1 MALSDLP
8 LAGSVVIDLSDECLA
23 LGARWLSDFG
33 ADVIRVEAASGDALR
48 INGPHLDDRTD
59 IESGLRHLL
68 YNAGK
73 RSLAINFGAPGVWDL
88 IDRLLDS
95 ADVLL
100 APLDKN
106 ADERRFYDR
115 ERLQRVHPHLGVI
128 DVVTRRG
135 GEGLPASDIVG
146 VAAGGLMEGLGFP
159 DVAPDYPAGKLAYK
173 QASQVAAATGL
184 AMLYDRRNGVRA
196 SHAYISLQEAILSTT
211 IHFANENLWR
221 QMGEKAFRPGGDI
234 SSLLQARDGRWLTFG
249 ITPNTHERWAA
260 FGQWLYER
268 GGYDGIIGAEYP
280 GDIYIPE
287 WGGETHQAFQR
298 ACASLDREELCY
310 EGQSRGFL
318 AVPVNSARDIVED
331 PHLHER
337 GAFLSVEHPQ
347 FDRNIDLPRLPIHS
361 TGYEPVGRPAPTLGA
376 DTSDVLSGLLGLES
390 AEYERLVASG
400 LVAGPSS
407 RSHLSRPSARRDV
420 ARASSLSF
428 PSARRDAAGASCPSV
443 PSARRDA
450 ARASSLS
457 VPSARRDAA
466 GASSLSPRS
475 AGGDAAGRGGP
486 PDAINRDDLPL
497 NGIRVID
504 FCWQAAGP
512 LTTELMANLGADVIK
527 VESDARIDTLRVAL
541 PAHDP
546 PTIETGAFFQDCN
559 TDKRSINLNLGAP
572 DGLRVAYDL
581 IREADVVT
589 DNFTGG
595 VMKRLGLGFD
605 DLKKINPRIVV
616 CSLPVMGTWGPKA
629 SWKGIGN
636 SVVALCG
643 LAAHTGAPE
652 RKPTGVLLHTD
663 FTLGPLA
670 ATAIISALI
679 QRDRTGVGQEIEIPQ
694 YEAGI
699 HLLDT
704 ELIEQL
710 ANGVTAER
718 RGNRSPEMSPHGLF
732 RCAGD
737 DRWLALSARNTV
749 DWLEICRV
757 IGRDDLAGRDD
768 LRTLAGRK
776 AAEDEIEAAI
786 TAWTCNQD
794 AWQATTLFEAAG
806 VPAGP
811 NEDIED
817 LVETDPSMQGFFHEF
832 DHPVGIRFMAQN
844 QPFLWNG
851 ERLPIRRAPF
861 FGEHNEQVYRNEL
874 GLSEEEFTQLLVE
887 EVIR

>member
-1 MALSDLP
+1 MAVSDLSDLP
-8 LAGSVVIDLSDECLA
+8 LSGSVVIDLSDECLA

-33 ADVIRVEAASGDALR
+33 ADVIRVESATGDALR
-48 INGPHLDDRTD
+48 INGPHLDGRTD
-59 IESGLRHLL
+59 VESGLRHLL

-73 RSLAINFGAPGVWDL
+73 RSLALNVDSPGAWDL
-88 IDRLLDS
+88 VDRLLTE
-95 ADVLL
+95 ADVVL
-100 APLDKN
+100 APLDKSIE
-106 ADERRFYDR
+106 ARRFFDR
-115 ERLQRVHPHLGVI
+115 ERLQRVQPHLGVI

-135 GEGLPASDIVG
+135 GEDLPASDIVG

-173 QASQVAAATGL
+173 QASQVAAATGVS
-184 AMLYDRRNGVRA
+184 MLYDRRNGTRPQ
-196 SHAYISLQEAILSTT
+196 HAYISLQEAILSTT
-211 IHFANENLWR
+211 IHFANENMWR
-221 QMGEKAFRPGGDI
+221 QMGEKAFRPGGEI
-234 SSLLQARDGRWLTFG
+234 SSLVQAKDGKWLTFG
-249 ITPNTHERWAA
+249 ITPNTHARWAA

-268 GGYDGIIGAEYP
+268 SGYDGLIGAEYP

-287 WGGETHQAFQR
+287 WGGETHRAFQR
-298 ACASLDREELCY
+298 ACATLDREALCY

-337 GAFLSVEHPQ
+337 GAFMSVEHPQ
-347 FDRNIDLPRLPIHS
+347 FDRAIDLPRLPIHS
-361 TGYEPVGRPAPTLGA
+361 TGYQPVGRPAPALGA
-376 DTSDVLSGLLGLES
+376 DSSDVLSELLKVDAL
-390 AEYERLVASG
+390 EYEG
-400 LVAGPSS
+400 LVANGLVVGP
-407 RSHLSRPSARRDV
+407 PSA
-420 ARASSLSF
+420 F
-428 PSARRDAAGASCPSV
+428 GI
-443 PSARRDA
+443 
-450 ARASSLS
+450 
-457 VPSARRDAA
+457 
-466 GASSLSPRS
+466 SPRR
-475 AGGDAAGRGGP
+475 AEGERTVREPPVAAEKGANGSQPARGIGTS
-486 PDAINRDDLPL
+486 DLPL
-497 NGIRVID
+497 KGIRVID

-541 PAHDP
+541 PAYDL

-572 DGLRVAYDL
+572 DGLRVAYGL

-595 VMKRLGLGFD
+595 VMKRLGLGFN

-643 LAAHTGAPE
+643 LAAHTGAAD

-670 ATAIISALI
+670 ATAIVSALI

-718 RGNRSPEMSPHGLF
+718 RGNRSPEMAPHGLF

-737 DRWLALSARNTV
+737 DRWLALSARDTV
-749 DWLEICRV
+749 DWLEICNV
-757 IGRDDLAGRDD
+757 IGRNDLTARSD
-768 LRTLAGRK
+768 LRTLAGRQ

-786 TAWTCNQD
+786 TEWTCAQD
-794 AWQATTLFEAAG
+794 VWQATARFEAAG

-817 LVETDPSMQGFFHEF
+817 LVESDPSMKGFFHEF
-832 DHPVGIRFMAQN
+832 DHPVGIKFMAQN

-874 GLSEEEFTQLLVE
+874 GLTEEEFTRLLVD

>member
-1 MALSDLP
+1 MASSDLP
-8 LAGSVVIDLSDECLA
+8 LAGSVVIDLSDECLC

-33 ADVIRVEAASGDALR
+33 ADVIRVESASGDALR
-48 INGPHLDDRTD
+48 INGPHLDGRGDV
-59 IESGLRHLL
+59 ESGLRHLL
-68 YNAGK
+68 YNSGK
-73 RSLAINFGAPGVWDL
+73 RSLALNFDAPGAWDL
-88 IDRLLDS
+88 IDRLLS
-95 ADVLL
+95 KADVVL
-100 APLDKN
+100 APLDKSVE
-106 ADERRFYDR
+106 ARRFFEP
-115 ERLQRVHPHLGVI
+115 ERLQRVHPCLGVI

-146 VAAGGLMEGLGFP
+146 VAAGGLMQGLGFP
-159 DVAPDYPAGKLAYK
+159 EVAPDYPAGKLAYK
-173 QASQVAAATGL
+173 QASQVAAATAA

-221 QMGEKAFRPGGDI
+221 QLGEKAFRPGGDI
-234 SSLLQARDGRWLTFG
+234 SSLMQAKDGKWLTFG
-249 ITPNTHERWAA
+249 ITPNTPDRWAA

-268 GGYDGIIGAEYP
+268 SGYDGIIGAEYP

-287 WGGETHQAFQR
+287 WGGEIHRAFQR
-298 ACASLDREELCY
+298 ACATLEREELCH

-337 GAFLSVEHPQ
+337 GAFVSVEHPQ
-347 FDRNIDLPRLPIHS
+347 FDREIDLPRLPIYS
-361 TGYEPVGRPAPTLGA
+361 TGYEPVGRPAPVLGA
-376 DTSDVLSGLLGLES
+376 DSADVLAEMLDVDP
-390 AEYERLVASG
+390 AEYERLAASG
-400 LVAGPSS
+400 VVVGPN
-407 RSHLSRPSARRDV
+407 RALGAQV
-420 ARASSLSF
+420 AR
-428 PSARRDAAGASCPSV
+428 PPSV
-443 PSARRDA
+443 APRQLPPEGGANGT
-450 ARASSLS
+450 RAQRS
-457 VPSARRDAA
+457 VR
-466 GASSLSPRS
+466 
-475 AGGDAAGRGGP
+475 
-486 PDAINRDDLPL
+486 RDDLPL
-497 NGIRVID
+497 KGIRVID

-527 VESDARIDTLRVAL
+527 IETDARIDTLRVAL
-541 PAHDP
+541 PAYDP

-572 DGLRVAYDL
+572 EGLRVAYDL

-595 VMKRLGLGFD
+595 VMKRLGLGFE
-605 DLKKINPRIVV
+605 DLKKINPRIIV

-643 LAAHTGAPE
+643 LAAHTGAAD

-670 ATAIISALI
+670 ATAILSALI

-710 ANGVTAER
+710 ANGQLAER
-718 RGNRSPEMSPHGLF
+718 RGNRSPEMAPHGLF

-757 IGRDDLAGRDD
+757 IGRDDLAQRED
-768 LRTLAGRK
+768 LRTLTDRQ

-786 TAWTCNQD
+786 TDWTCTQD
-794 AWQATTLFEAAG
+794 VWQATAEFESAG

-817 LVETDPSMQGFFHEF
+817 LVETDPSMAGFFHEF

-874 GLSEEEFTQLLVE
+874 GLSEEEFTQLLVD